1 MAAFVHATVSWLD
14 DPEPGLGERI
24 DLAHRELRALLIES
38 TPTKLARNPGDPTGR
53 PYRRLAKKWEFS
65 ILAVFWLH

>member
-38 TPTKLARNPGDPTGR
+38 TPT
-53 PYRRLAKKWEFS
+53 S
-65 ILAVFWLH
+65 